1 MDATQEIKSR
11 YVTDVVDSVN
21 FQDTQTA
28 VHSQSE
34 VAAAENVQQK
44 TEETQA
50 SKTQEISEDFAKEIA
65 EKMNEVASVFN
76 SSLSFSVDKPTGKT
90 VIKVVNN
97 DTDELIRQIPP
108 ENALKLISNMRN
120 VMGMLLDVEI

>member
-11 YVTDVVDSVN
+11 YVTDVVDNVN
-21 FQDTQTA
+21 FQDTHTT
-28 VHSQSE
+28 VTPQSE
-34 VAAAENVQQK
+34 AAAVESVQSK
-44 TEETQA
+44 SEETQA
-50 SKTQEISEDFAKEIA
+50 SKAKEISEDFAKEIA
-65 EKMNEVASVFN
+65 AKMNDVASIFN
-76 SSLSFSVDKPTGKT
+76 SSLSFTVDKPTGKT